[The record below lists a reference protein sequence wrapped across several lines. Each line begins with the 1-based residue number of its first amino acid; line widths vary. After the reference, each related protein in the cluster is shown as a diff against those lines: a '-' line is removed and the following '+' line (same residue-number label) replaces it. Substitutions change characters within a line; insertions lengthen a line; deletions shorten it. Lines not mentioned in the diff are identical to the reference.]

1 MKKYFDNINR
11 IFNSYNSGKKI
22 SLCNYSNFTMLIF
35 NIFYENNFLE
45 NYYLLII
52 NKKKYIIVLVKNIFY
67 LKFFSKPSNKI
78 FIKNKKINNFL
89 FSSSLGIINTNFG
102 LMTIKECKKIGIG
115 GMLLLIIL

>member
-1 MKKYFDNINR
+1 MKVYFDNINR

-22 SLCNYSNFTMLIF
+22 SLCNYSNFTMLLL
-35 NIFYENNFLE
+35 NIFHENNFLE

-52 NKKKYIIVLVKNIFY
+52 NNKKYIIVLVKNIFY

-78 FIKNKKINNFL
+78 FIKYKNINNFL
-89 FSSSLGIINTNFG
+89 FNASIGIINTNFG

-115 GMLLLIIL
+115 GILLLIIL

>member
-1 MKKYFDNINR
+1 MKIYFDNINR

-22 SLCNYSNFTMLIF
+22 SLCNYSNFTMLLL

-52 NKKKYIIVLVKNIFY
+52 KKKKYIVVLVKNIFY
-67 LKFFSKPSNKI
+67 LKFFSKPSKKI
-78 FIKNKKINNFL
+78 FIKNNKINNFL
-89 FSSSLGIINTNFG
+89 FNASLGIINTNFG

-115 GMLLLIIL
+115 GILLLILL

>member
-1 MKKYFDNINR
+1 MKVYFDNINR

-22 SLCNYSNFTMLIF
+22 SLCKYSNFTMLLL

-52 NKKKYIIVLVKNIFY
+52 NSKKFIVVLVKNIFY
-67 LKFFSKPSNKI
+67 LKFFSKPSNK
-78 FIKNKKINNFL
+78 FYIKYKNINNFL
-89 FSSSLGIINTNFG
+89 FNASLGIINTNFG

-115 GMLLLIIL
+115 GILLLIIL

>member
-1 MKKYFDNINR
+1 MKVYFDNINR

-22 SLCNYSNFTMLIF
+22 SLCNYSNFTMLLL

-52 NKKKYIIVLVKNIFY
+52 NKKKYIVVLVKNIFY
-67 LKFFSKPSNKI
+67 LKFFSKPSNKF
-78 FIKNKKINNFL
+78 FIKYKKINNFL
-89 FSSSLGIINTNFG
+89 FNASLGIINTNFG

-115 GMLLLIIL
+115 GILLLIIL